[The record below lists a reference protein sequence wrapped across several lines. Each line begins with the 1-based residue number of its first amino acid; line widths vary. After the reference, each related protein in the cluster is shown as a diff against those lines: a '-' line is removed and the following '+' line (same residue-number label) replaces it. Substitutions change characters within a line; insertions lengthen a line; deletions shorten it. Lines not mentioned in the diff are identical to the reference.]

1 MIEREIMIVYT
12 RQGLEKV
19 IKLSEINGVQIFRV
33 DQWGTA
39 LHVQEL
45 LKRTEDVRDYNISVN
60 LDKEGYYLIIENI
73 HNY

>member
-19 IKLSEINGVQIFRV
+19 IKLSEINGVQIFRA

-45 LKRTEDVRDYNISVN
+45 LKKALQVMPD
-60 LDKEGYYLIIENI
+60 
-73 HNY
+73 

>member
-45 LKRTEDVRDYNISVN
+45 LKRTEDVRDYNISIN